1 MEYKAA
7 WYGKKMIM
15 LNPFLPSSQICP
27 ICGAQWPGTKD
38 LAVIEW
44 GCPVCGTVHN
54 RATNAAKNINAAV

>member
-1 MEYKAA
+1 
-7 WYGKKMIM
+7 M
-15 LNPFLPSSQICP
+15 LNPFFPSSQICP